1 MQNLHPDFPS
11 QFLVVAPSWCVVFG
25 VVVGVR
31 KWQLT
36 KVFQGDA
43 FTHILLTLRTSE
55 PRADVFVGLRFLL
68 YNFGLRLAIARGRR
82 LALVI
87 STSFAR
93 RNKKG

>member
-1 MQNLHPDFPS
+1 MYENGNL
-11 QFLVVAPSWCVVFG
+11 QEL
-25 VVVGVR
+25 
-31 KWQLT
+31 
-36 KVFQGDA
+36 FQGDA
-43 FTHILLTLRTSE
+43 FTHILLTLRAAE

-93 RNKKG
+93 RNKKGVMGVCLIHFTL